1 MNKEI
6 KKTKCLKL
14 TKLEWRALE
23 NKNLSHLGIG
33 LLYTQPIS
41 NNQGIDILDV
51 DKFVEFIEGEADNVL
66 YKSILSKVN
75 KKRVKIKKYEIEYRL
90 HYDKYS
96 FDTISRV
103 FEGENK
109 TDALKNYNRLTGI
122 PKSKVMSV
130 NRVDNI

>member
-1 MNKEI
+1 MKRNNRIEQ
-6 KKTKCLKL
+6 
-14 TKLEWRALE
+14 E
-23 NKNLSHLGIG
+23 NKRLKG
-33 LLYTQPIS
+33 LL
-41 NNQGIDILDV
+41 IDILNTCNDL
-51 DKFVEFIEGEADNVL
+51 DIEIDELEEIKQIIKLN
-66 YKSILSKVN
+66 N
-75 KKRVKIKKYEIEYRL
+75 MKKYEIEYRL
-90 HYDKYS
+90 HYDKYR